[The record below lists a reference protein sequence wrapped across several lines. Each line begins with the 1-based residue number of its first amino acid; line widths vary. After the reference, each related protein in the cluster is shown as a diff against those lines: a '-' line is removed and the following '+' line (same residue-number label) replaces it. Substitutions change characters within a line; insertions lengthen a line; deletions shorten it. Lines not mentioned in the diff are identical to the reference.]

1 MVEWWW
7 LLVVLL
13 GAVGACVGFR
23 PAFTRAMAMF
33 RAWREADD
41 PLPGVFTTVGVSLV
55 WLGVGVI
62 ATVVV
67 YIATAVLVPSNVAA
81 TLDNV
86 SKMGPLATVAAA
98 VVAGLFGAGA
108 VLQKRATDR
117 RDHWWKRAEWALT
130 ASFSDDP
137 ERRDAG
143 LAALR
148 YQVRNAPSMG
158 EAWFLKSVTADDKQD
173 LIDALGKQGI
183 NLGADDVFS
192 DELASTVRPERGGS

>member
-1 MVEWWW
+1 
-7 LLVVLL
+7 
-13 GAVGACVGFR
+13 
-23 PAFTRAMAMF
+23 MF

-55 WLGVGVI
+55 WLGVGIV
-62 ATVVV
+62 AVVVV
-67 YIATAVLVPSNVAA
+67 YMTTTVWVPANAVA

-86 SKMGPLATVAAA
+86 AKMGPLATVAAA

-158 EAWFLKSVTADDKQD
+158 EAWFLKSVMADDKQD
-173 LIDALGKQGI
+173 LIKALGKQGI
-183 NLGADDVFS
+183 NLSADDVSSVHQRRPFGKSEEVPDDEQRASGEVS
-192 DELASTVRPERGGS
+192 D